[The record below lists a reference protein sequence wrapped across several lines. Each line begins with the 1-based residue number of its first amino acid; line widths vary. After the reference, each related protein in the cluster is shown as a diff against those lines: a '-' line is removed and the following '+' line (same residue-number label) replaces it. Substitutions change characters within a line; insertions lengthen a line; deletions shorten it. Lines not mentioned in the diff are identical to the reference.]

1 MVKTTSRKPR
11 GAGTKPARQGER
23 GRLGVRGAVCVVG
36 MHRSG
41 TSLVASLLAKCGLH
55 LGPEDALV
63 RGDENNRRGY
73 FEHAGFVGVNDA
85 LLEHFHGSWDE
96 PPQLPPS
103 WQFDPGIASI
113 ATEARSVLHSLESN
127 GGCFGWKD
135 PRTTIL
141 LPFWKMLVENVR
153 FVVCLRNPLE
163 VARSLARRDRMP
175 ARRAAALWEAYT
187 LAAVRDTAD
196 APRIFVCYEDVLAQ
210 PRDEIRR
217 IAAFCGFEP
226 DEASVSDGLELVDPK
241 LRHGEAD
248 VEGLL
253 RSEDFTAALRLFY
266 VGLRGVARDDPASA
280 SGAVDALA
288 QVGRRLHDASVLARV
303 DAQLGERE
311 REIDALQRT
320 AREHELASA
329 RRDEHVSQLIEH
341 NRSLLDEVRA
351 LRTTLQAARDEVVN
365 LTAARNFLAEEL
377 ARLKG
382 EDSPAAATAAPAAE
396 ATTVP
401 RSDEETH

>member
-1 MVKTTSRKPR
+1 
-11 GAGTKPARQGER
+11 
-23 GRLGVRGAVCVVG
+23 
-36 MHRSG
+36 
-41 TSLVASLLAKCGLH
+41 
-55 LGPEDALV
+55 
-63 RGDENNRRGY
+63 
-73 FEHAGFVGVNDA
+73 
-85 LLEHFHGSWDE
+85 
-96 PPQLPPS
+96 
-103 WQFDPGIASI
+103 
-113 ATEARSVLHSLESN
+113 
-127 GGCFGWKD
+127 
-135 PRTTIL
+135 
-141 LPFWKMLVENVR
+141 
-153 FVVCLRNPLE
+153 
-163 VARSLARRDRMP
+163 
-175 ARRAAALWEAYT
+175 
-187 LAAVRDTAD
+187 
-196 APRIFVCYEDVLAQ
+196 
-210 PRDEIRR
+210 
-217 IAAFCGFEP
+217 
-226 DEASVSDGLELVDPK
+226 
-241 LRHGEAD
+241 
-248 VEGLL
+248 
-253 RSEDFTAALRLFY
+253 
-266 VGLRGVARDDPASA
+266 
-280 SGAVDALA
+280 VDALA